1 MQHRQFWHHASKE
14 EIPEIDDSAQIG
26 CEASEIVVFP
36 LGNRLPFADEDSAR
50 LQHLIHADEIVI
62 QAPEVID
69 LMQVDK
75 EMAAA
80 FRFILDVE
88 IGLAIQ
94 HQSTR
99 HTEAADIHKVV
110 DEAKKIRIVLQI
122 VLKEGDHNA
131 VFRDGG

>member
-1 MQHRQFWHHASKE
+1 MQHRQFWHHAPEE

-26 CEASEIVVFP
+26 CEASEKVVFAF
-36 LGNRLPFADEDSAR
+36 GDRLPFADEDSAR
-50 LQHLIHADEIVI
+50 LQHLIHAYKIVV
-62 QAPEVID
+62 QAPEIVD
-69 LMQVDK
+69 LVQVYK

-88 IGLAIQ
+88 VGLAIQ

-110 DEAKKIRIVLQI
+110 DEA
-122 VLKEGDHNA
+122 
-131 VFRDGG
+131 